1 MFLQPNTEVKSVTI
15 FENSFKIQMVQQQK
29 YNCMVFTLFL
39 FKIVFQALIF
49 LNHLLVLF
57 KKILLNRYKKLYYNK
72 VEATGNES
80 LTALCQV

>member
-57 KKILLNRYKKLYYNK
+57 KKNTFKSLQK
-72 VEATGNES
+72 VV
-80 LTALCQV
+80 L